1 MAQFSQFYLTNL
13 GKSLIAQA
21 QGDTDKLIFTKM
33 VTSDKQYTENQI
45 PLLTKIEQIKQQ
57 KGIGGIKYIP
67 PDVVE
72 INTLIDGMDVTAGYY
87 IMSVAVFAKTEQENE
102 EKLFAVCF
110 ILDNSK
116 ADWMSP
122 NGSLNQMSINIT
134 ARFITGNAQVTS
146 ITTVPDGTVSI
157 DVFNQ
162 HTNDKNAHG
171 ATSESNINTIIS
183 RNELGYSKIK
193 SPNYEEAE
201 DEHIMNKKST
211 TEAINNKTST
221 LATKNELQT
230 ELDKKQNKLTAGTNI
245 EITEDNII
253 NATGGGTSIEISQ
266 DVETDKLNTD
276 KVPSTKAVYDFMSW
290 IPKDIKTNEEFNTG
304 RTIDGK
310 PIYGI
315 YLPYQ
320 TSFNTNDKDIF
331 YIPVS
336 MAGEFIGLQYE
347 YVLSFSCFSKTN
359 GDEEIK
365 AKSISFGNGTNISNL
380 NMIENNFSMFNGFIF
395 YTKKKLT
402 SMGGESVKQLS
413 YKSQVKYNFN
423 KNNPVCSDD
432 NSDNDVYKCIKDV
445 TINDTDHIEGNDKL
459 IPKEPE
465 LSNNFKKKTII
476 NKDNTYNYNNQQYM
490 CRETSFYYENI
501 SECNSVLV
509 APTTANVGTEF
520 YYNGLKYRVRQA
532 YNYYNGYANIDNS
545 RFQGNWE
552 RVYDMSPEF
561 HCNDQLN
568 IRSSY
573 IKCNNRKYTFVETAS
588 GQIINLDHCTWELK
602 PTANEYGQTTVRRD
616 GNSLIFTK
624 GAVAGSFNIT
634 YTKPD
639 YLPRVLSLKISR

>member
-253 NATGGGTSIEISQ
+253 NATGGSSIEISQ
-266 DVETDKLNTD
+266 DIETDKSSTD
-276 KVPSTKAVYDFMSW
+276 KVPSTKAVYDFISW
-290 IPKDIKTNEEFNTG
+290 IPKDIIINQEFNTG
-304 RTIDGK
+304 KTIDGK

-315 YLPYQ
+315 YL
-320 TSFNTNDKDIF
+320 KD
-331 YIPVS
+331 
-336 MAGEFIGLQYE
+336 
-347 YVLSFSCFSKTN
+347 N
-359 GDEEIK
+359 
-365 AKSISFGNGTNISNL
+365 
-380 NMIENNFSMFNGFIF
+380 NNFHTLDKNIIYATANFVQYTTSLNQFFINMFGQPNVYKPTIYYCELSNSGGQLSEPREITDWNYFIGFIF
-395 YTKKKLT
+395 YTK
-402 SMGGESVKQLS
+402 
-413 YKSQVKYNFN
+413 
-423 KNNPVCSDD
+423 
-432 NSDNDVYKCIKDV
+432 
-445 TINDTDHIEGNDKL
+445 
-459 IPKEPE
+459 
-465 LSNNFKKKTII
+465 
-476 NKDNTYNYNNQQYM
+476 
-490 CRETSFYYENI
+490 
-501 SECNSVLV
+501 
-509 APTTANVGTEF
+509 
-520 YYNGLKYRVRQA
+520 
-532 YNYYNGYANIDNS
+532 NIDTNGGGRALNS
-545 RFQGNWE
+545 
-552 RVYDMSPEF
+552 
-561 HCNDQLN
+561 
-568 IRSSY
+568 
-573 IKCNNRKYTFVETAS
+573 
-588 GQIINLDHCTWELK
+588 
-602 PTANEYGQTTVRRD
+602 
-616 GNSLIFTK
+616 
-624 GAVAGSFNIT
+624 
-634 YTKPD
+634 
-639 YLPRVLSLKISR
+639 

>member
-13 GKSLIAQA
+13 GKGLIAQA

-45 PLLTKIEQIKQQ
+45 PTLTKIEQIKQQ

-110 ILDNSK
+110 ILDSSK

-221 LATKNELQT
+221 LATKSELQT

-266 DVETDKLNTD
+266 DIETDKLSTD

-290 IPKDIKTNEEFNTG
+290 IPKDIITNQEFNTG
-304 RTIDGK
+304 KTIDGK
-310 PIYGI
+310 KIYGI
-315 YLPYQ
+315 YLRNINNFVTIDKNIIYATSNLIEVNSSLSTLNVFGCKETSTTPTILELQVPYEYA
-320 TSFNTNDKDIF
+320 TGITPPSEMSNF
-331 YIPVS
+331 YF
-336 MAGEFIGLQYE
+336 FIGF
-347 YVLSFSCFSKTN
+347 V
-359 GDEEIK
+359 
-365 AKSISFGNGTNISNL
+365 
-380 NMIENNFSMFNGFIF
+380 F
-395 YTKKKLT
+395 YTKKIDT
-402 SMGGESVKQLS
+402 VGGGE
-413 YKSQVKYNFN
+413 
-423 KNNPVCSDD
+423 
-432 NSDNDVYKCIKDV
+432 
-445 TINDTDHIEGNDKL
+445 
-459 IPKEPE
+459 
-465 LSNNFKKKTII
+465 
-476 NKDNTYNYNNQQYM
+476 
-490 CRETSFYYENI
+490 R
-501 SECNSVLV
+501 
-509 APTTANVGTEF
+509 
-520 YYNGLKYRVRQA
+520 
-532 YNYYNGYANIDNS
+532 
-545 RFQGNWE
+545 
-552 RVYDMSPEF
+552 
-561 HCNDQLN
+561 
-568 IRSSY
+568 
-573 IKCNNRKYTFVETAS
+573 
-588 GQIINLDHCTWELK
+588 
-602 PTANEYGQTTVRRD
+602 
-616 GNSLIFTK
+616 
-624 GAVAGSFNIT
+624 
-634 YTKPD
+634 
-639 YLPRVLSLKISR
+639 

>member
-221 LATKNELQT
+221 LATKSELQT
-230 ELDKKQNKLTAGTNI
+230 ELNKKQNKLTAGTNI
-245 EITEDNII
+245 EITEDNTI
-253 NATGGGTSIEISQ
+253 NATGGSSIEISQ
-266 DVETDKLNTD
+266 DIETDKSSTD
-276 KVPSTKAVYDFMSW
+276 KVPSTKAVYDFISW
-290 IPKDIKTNEEFNTG
+290 IPKDIITNQEFNTG
-304 RTIDGK
+304 KTIDGK
-310 PIYGI
+310 TIYGI
-315 YLPYQ
+315 YL
-320 TSFNTNDKDIF
+320 KD
-331 YIPVS
+331 
-336 MAGEFIGLQYE
+336 
-347 YVLSFSCFSKTN
+347 N
-359 GDEEIK
+359 
-365 AKSISFGNGTNISNL
+365 
-380 NMIENNFSMFNGFIF
+380 NNFHTLDKNIIYATANFVQYTTSLTQFFINMFGQPNVYKPTVYYCELSASGGQLSEPREVDNWNYFIGFIF
-395 YTKKKLT
+395 YTKNIDT
-402 SMGGESVKQLS
+402 NGGGE
-413 YKSQVKYNFN
+413 
-423 KNNPVCSDD
+423 
-432 NSDNDVYKCIKDV
+432 
-445 TINDTDHIEGNDKL
+445 
-459 IPKEPE
+459 
-465 LSNNFKKKTII
+465 
-476 NKDNTYNYNNQQYM
+476 
-490 CRETSFYYENI
+490 R
-501 SECNSVLV
+501 
-509 APTTANVGTEF
+509 
-520 YYNGLKYRVRQA
+520 
-532 YNYYNGYANIDNS
+532 
-545 RFQGNWE
+545 
-552 RVYDMSPEF
+552 
-561 HCNDQLN
+561 
-568 IRSSY
+568 
-573 IKCNNRKYTFVETAS
+573 
-588 GQIINLDHCTWELK
+588 
-602 PTANEYGQTTVRRD
+602 
-616 GNSLIFTK
+616 
-624 GAVAGSFNIT
+624 
-634 YTKPD
+634 
-639 YLPRVLSLKISR
+639 